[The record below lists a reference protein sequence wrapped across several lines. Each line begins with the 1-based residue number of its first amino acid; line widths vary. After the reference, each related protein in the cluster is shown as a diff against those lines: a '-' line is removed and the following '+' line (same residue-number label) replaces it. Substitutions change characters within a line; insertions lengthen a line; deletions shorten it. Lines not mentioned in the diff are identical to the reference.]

1 MKSNKGKLLQECVKC
16 AEISLEMLPV
26 KITHMIIVPLFAQ
39 KSIRRYGEDEKGSK
53 MSTKYEE
60 EVIRKLEGREQRIEE
75 RFREGLRQLL
85 SCSSILTTI

>member
-1 MKSNKGKLLQECVKC
+1 
-16 AEISLEMLPV
+16 MLPV

-53 MSTKYEE
+53 KSTKYEE
-60 EVIRKLEGREQRIEE
+60 EVIRKLGGREQRIEE

-85 SCSSILTTI
+85 SCSSILTTISLHCIAIRHLYNSKYLLII